1 MGRRLQTRRASAGLH
16 FEIHLEFV
24 STSEATR
31 TVTAESSLQDGALTL
46 RLAGW
51 MDVHTVS
58 GIWEKNLQELSRQK
72 SKQLI
77 VDASGVDYCDG
88 AGIAMLV
95 ALRRSAGEAKLP
107 VEVRGLKP
115 QFQTLLD
122 MYDLGAAGDVKVAKP
137 VPSHLPEEVGR
148 AASHLW
154 RDMTELVQFVGE
166 LAVALCIVA
175 RHPGKVRWRDALLAA
190 ENAGVNALPIVALIS
205 FLMGLI
211 MAFQSAVP
219 MRQFG
224 VEIFVAD
231 LVALSML
238 RELGPLMT
246 AIILAGRS
254 GSAFAAEIGTMKV
267 NEEID
272 ALTTMGLDP
281 VRFLVVTRVIAAV
294 TMMPL
299 LTILANLMGLIGG
312 SVVLLSMGYPLVTYV
327 QEVLG
332 AVGLKDLLSGMA
344 KSVIFG
350 VLVAGI
356 GCLRG
361 LQTRTGAS
369 AVGLSTTSAVVSG
382 IVLIVLADGV
392 FSVVF
397 YYLKI

>member
-1 MGRRLQTRRASAGLH
+1 MNN
-16 FEIHLEFV
+16 V
-24 STSEATR
+24 ST
-31 TVTAESSLQDGALTL
+31 TAEARNASIRTSIADDTLTL
-46 RLAGW
+46 RLEGW
-51 MDVHTVS
+51 FDANTIGS
-58 GIWEKNLQELSRQK
+58 IWHSTHREISRQK
-72 SKQLI
+72 FSRLTL
-77 VDASGVDYCDG
+77 DAQNISYCDG
-88 AGIAMLV
+88 AGIAFIASLQQLAMHRK
-95 ALRRSAGEAKLP
+95 AA
-107 VEVRGLKP
+107 VELTGLKP
-115 QFQTLLD
+115 DFQALLNLLD
-122 MYDLGAAGDVKVAKP
+122 PSALSASSLP
-137 VPSHLPEEVGR
+137 QPEPSHLPEEVGR
-148 AASHLW
+148 AAYQLW
-154 RDMTELVQFVGE
+154 RDMAALVGFVGE
-166 LAVALCIVA
+166 LAAALA
-175 RHPGKVRWRDALLAA
+175 HAAANPRKVRWRDALLAA
-190 ENAGVNALPIVALIS
+190 EQTGVNALPIVALIS
-205 FLMGLI
+205 FLIGLI

-267 NEEID
+267 NEEIN

-294 TMMPL
+294 AMTPL
-299 LTILANLMGLIGG
+299 LTLFSNLMGLIGG
-312 SVVLLSMGYPLVTYV
+312 SVVLLSMDYPLITYV

-332 AVGLKDLLSGMA
+332 AVHVKDLVSGIVKAM
-344 KSVIFG
+344 VFG

-397 YYLKI
+397 YYLGI

>member
-1 MGRRLQTRRASAGLH
+1 MT
-16 FEIHLEFV
+16 V
-24 STSEATR
+24 STLNATKA
-31 TVTAESSLQDGALTL
+31 VSIESVLQDGVLSV
-46 RLAGW
+46 RLQGW
-51 MDVHTVS
+51 LDAHTVAAS
-58 GIWEKNLQELSRQK
+58 WEECVNKVTNSTCERLTIE
-72 SKQLI
+72 
-77 VDASGVDYCDG
+77 AAAVDYCDG
-88 AGIAMLV
+88 AGIAMIV
-95 ALRRSAGEAKLP
+95 DLRRTALARKLA

-115 QFQTLLD
+115 QFQSLLD
-122 MYDLGAAGDVKVAKP
+122 EFAPGAMNEAPLAKP
-137 VPSHLPEEVGR
+137 SPTCLPDEVGR
-148 AASHLW
+148 AAYQVW
-154 RDMTELVQFVGE
+154 RDAAGLVQFVGE
-166 LAVALCIVA
+166 LAVALALAV
-175 RHPGKVRWRDALLAA
+175 RHPRKVRWRDALLAA

-267 NEEID
+267 NEEIN

-294 TMMPL
+294 AMMPL
-299 LTILANLMGLIGG
+299 LTVFANLMGLIGG
-312 SVVLLSMGYPLVTYV
+312 SVVLLSMDYPLITYV

-332 AVGLKDLLSGMA
+332 AVQLKDLLSGMA
-344 KSVIFG
+344 KAVVFG